1 MATLLLA
8 NHAGERAALMG
19 GEKYSTGAEDSM
31 AVLTLTDKGMIREC
45 SVAAGRLFGCQPSQ
59 LVWQHISMLLPQL
72 AKTVLM
78 QGEQI
83 NPRLHFLSR
92 IGHRFEVTCANGA
105 GFASKLFFNSVENSG
120 RHCLRV
126 IIRPAE
132 EDE

>member
-8 NHAGERAALMG
+8 NHVGGRAALMG
-19 GEKYSTGAEDSM
+19 GEKYSTGVEDSM

-83 NPRLHFLSR
+83 NPR
-92 IGHRFEVTCANGA
+92 
-105 GFASKLFFNSVENSG
+105 
-120 RHCLRV
+120 
-126 IIRPAE
+126 
-132 EDE
+132 